1 MNHENLSVD
10 KRYKFIKV
18 KILILHNYDDR
29 NHSFPEKNVNFI
41 REKLIGK
48 TIGNIQKQESIWISS
63 EPIIIDFYGKVLK
76 YNVEIKSPIV
86 EEINTSYSK
95 NYIITT
101 STQII
106 LFSRWQLS
114 NTTNINLSYFDKTLV
129 TELSVLFHNVFYGRD
144 NNSEYVSSVLI
155 NGARGSGK
163 TSLVCALSNKF
174 NATINVVRAGELMAR
189 YYKEG
194 HSSPSQL
201 LVEVFKSSI
210 VTHPSIL
217 LFEDLDNLIHETSS
231 NVFHEEIIKVISF
244 FCFFKLYDQI

>member
-1 MNHENLSVD
+1 MDHENLSVD

-18 KILILHNYDDR
+18 KILILHNYDDE
-29 NHSFPEKNVNFI
+29 NHSFPEKNINFI

-48 TIGNIQKQESIWISS
+48 TVGNIHKQESIWISI
-63 EPIIIDFYGKVLK
+63 EPIIIDFNGKVLK
-76 YNVEIKSPIV
+76 YNVEIKSPII
-86 EEINTSYSK
+86 EEINNSYSK
-95 NYIITT
+95 NYIITS

-106 LFSRWQLS
+106 LFSRWQLTLP
-114 NTTNINLSYFDKTLV
+114 NARNINLSYFDKTLV
-129 TELSVLFHNVFYGRD
+129 TELSVLFHNFFHESD
-144 NNSEYVSSVLI
+144 NNSQYVSSVLI

-163 TSLVCALSNKF
+163 TSLVSALSNKF
-174 NATINVVRAGELMAR
+174 KAIINVVRAGELMAR

-217 LFEDLDNLIHETSS
+217 LFEDLDNLIHDTSS
-231 NVFHEEIIKVISF
+231 NVFHEEIIKVIF
-244 FCFFKLYDQI
+244 LF